1 MKEQWFK
8 FVLDRP
14 IIVTLLSII
23 IILSAGFGASKLVF
37 KSDYRVFFGSD
48 NPQLIAFE
56 EMQSTYNKNDTV
68 DFVIAPKDG
77 KVFTP
82 QVTQMILD
90 LTQDSW
96 QIPYSTRVDS
106 ITNFQHTH
114 AMEDDLIVED
124 LLSEDDEKTA
134 EKLQQIKEVAII
146 DPLLIDRLIS
156 QSSHVSIVTT
166 TVQLPAIDPTKEV
179 PEVVS
184 FVRNMKQKY
193 RAKYP
198 DVDIYLSGIVMMNN
212 SFAESSLNDSKN
224 LVPFM
229 FLAII
234 VMMILLLKTITG
246 TIATVLVIA
255 GSIIGAMG
263 LAGWA
268 GLYLTGPSA
277 STPTMVMT
285 LAVADCIHILTSQF
299 YEMRRGASKRD
310 ALLTSLRINFQPIFL
325 TSITTAIGFLSLNF
339 SDAPPFNDL
348 GNMVAT
354 GVMLAFL
361 LSITLFPALLMLL
374 PIKVKPRKE
383 DKRDYMEH
391 LSHFVIQHRVKLLPI
406 STAVIIGL
414 VVFVP
419 SNELN
424 DNFVEYFDKTV
435 DFRKSTDFMQDN
447 IRGLTSIS
455 YSLKSNEA
463 SGVNKPEF
471 LAVTENFANW
481 LRAQPETDHVLS
493 ITDTLK
499 RLNKNM
505 HGDDPA
511 YYKLPENREL
521 SAQYLLLYEMS
532 LPYGLDLNNQLNV
545 DKSGTRLIAT
555 FKNLTSNQMLDMEK
569 RSLEWFQQNGQGF
582 VIEAASPNLM
592 FSHIGQRNIVS
603 MLTGTTVALV
613 LISAILG
620 FALRSA
626 RFGLVSLVPNLAP
639 AGIAFGIWGIFVG
652 EIGLALSVVAG
663 MTLGI
668 IVDDTV
674 HFLSKYLHAR
684 RDKGYDSV
692 EAVHYA
698 FASVGRALWITT
710 LVLSLGFMVLAQSS
724 FRLNADMGL
733 LTAVTITIAL
743 IVDFLFLPPLLM
755 LIDKNK
761 TEKKVVAE
769 PQTETE
775 NSTDSNPLMTEN
787 AVQEIK

>member
-8 FVLDRP
+8 FVVDRP
-14 IIVTLLSII
+14 IIV
-23 IILSAGFGASKLVF
+23 IILSLAFIMVAGFGASKLVF
-37 KSDYRVFFGSD
+37 KSDYRVFFGQD

-82 QVTQMILD
+82 QVMQMILEI
-90 LTQDSW
+90 TQESW

-106 ITNFQHTH
+106 ISNFQHTY
-114 AMEDDLIVED
+114 AIEDDMIVED

-134 EKLQQIKEVAII
+134 EKLQEIQKIAIT

-156 QSSHVSIVTT
+156 KQSHVTIITT

-184 FVRNMKQKY
+184 FVRDLKAKY
-193 RAKYP
+193 KAKYP

-212 SFAESSLNDSKN
+212 SFAESSLNDGKN
-224 LVPFM
+224 LVPLM

-234 VMMILLLKTITG
+234 VMMVLMLKTISG

-255 GSIIGAMG
+255 GSIAGAMG

-268 GLYLTGPSA
+268 GFYLTGPSA

-299 YEMRRGASKRD
+299 YEMRRGVEKRE
-310 ALLTSLRINFQPIFL
+310 AILTSLRINFQPIFL

-361 LSITLFPALLMLL
+361 LSITLFPALLSLL
-374 PIKVKPRKE
+374 PIKVAKRE
-383 DKRDYMEH
+383 GTKRDYMEK
-391 LSHFVIQHRVKLLPI
+391 LSHFVIENRMKLLPI
-406 STAVIIGL
+406 SSILIVSLVI
-414 VVFVP
+414 FVP

-435 DFRKSTDFMQDN
+435 DFRNATDFMQDN
-447 IRGLTSIS
+447 IHGLTSIS
-455 YSLKSNEA
+455 YSIKSGEP
-463 SGVNKPEF
+463 SGVNTPEF

-481 LRAQPETDHVLS
+481 MREQPETDHVMS
-493 ITDTLK
+493 ITDTIK

-555 FKNLTSNQMLDMEK
+555 FKNLTSNQMLDMEQ
-569 RSLEWFQQNGQGF
+569 RSLDWFAKNGNGY

-592 FSHIGQRNIVS
+592 FSHIGHRNIIS

-613 LISAILG
+613 LISGILG
-620 FALRSA
+620 FALKSA
-626 RFGLVSLVPNLAP
+626 RFGLISLVPNLAP
-639 AGIAFGIWGIFVG
+639 AGIAFGLWGIFVG

-684 RDKGYDSV
+684 RDKGYDAQ

-710 LVLSLGFMVLAQSS
+710 LVLTLGFMVLAQSS

-743 IVDFLFLPPLLM
+743 IVDFFFLPPLLM
-755 LIDKNK
+755 LIDKKK
-761 TEKKVVAE
+761 TE
-769 PQTETE
+769 PNQE
-775 NSTDSNPLMTEN
+775 NSIQEEQIMLNEN
-787 AVQEIK
+787 AIQETK